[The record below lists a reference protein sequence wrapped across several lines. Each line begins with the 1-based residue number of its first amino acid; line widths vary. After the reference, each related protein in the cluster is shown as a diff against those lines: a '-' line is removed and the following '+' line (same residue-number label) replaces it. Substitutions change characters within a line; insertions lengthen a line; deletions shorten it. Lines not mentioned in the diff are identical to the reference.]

1 MVQSGANQD
10 VAPVVPGVELGEAQ
24 ILVGGEPSSVWKT
37 NSSTEVNI
45 SGGGIISSFSGTE
58 KSGDVLLLDANGNFR
73 IDSGDK
79 LTVRADGYEPNSTI
93 DVWLFST
100 PTKLNSTLAND
111 QGVIEVLAEIPA
123 SIDDGDHRLVVE
135 GTNADGELVVI
146 ALGVTYGELNEGSF
160 SAGRLMGLPL
170 VIAVF
175 FGLFLPR
182 TMRRLRTK
190 SL

>member
-1 MVQSGANQD
+1 M
-10 VAPVVPGVELGEAQ
+10 LGEAQ
-24 ILVGGEPSSVWKT
+24 ILVGGKPSSVWKT

-73 IDSGDK
+73 IDRGDK

-93 DVWLFST
+93 EVWLFSN
-100 PTKLNSTLAND
+100 PTKLTSSVAND

-123 SIDDGDHRLVVE
+123 SVDEGDHRLVVE

-146 ALGVTYGELNEGSF
+146 VLGVTYGELVEGSF
-160 SAGRLMGLPL
+160 SAGRLLGLPL
-170 VIAVF
+170 VVAVF

-182 TMRRLRTK
+182 TMRRLRSG